1 MNIIFITF
9 LIAVATLAVASYTD
23 IRKRT
28 INSFIFI
35 PLVAVAAINFA
46 FTGQSAWFIAV
57 GILFF
62 AGTFIRTDLY
72 LYPIYGLV
80 ILIVSVFLFLGEPL
94 YLTSSI
100 MIFIAFELGFT
111 ERFFGIGDIKAM
123 VAIFLSFITF
133 PFTWAFTAKQAF
145 VLTILPLSFAM
156 LINIA
161 IVSLYLP
168 VYMLILNVR
177 IGNRIGAAS
186 FLGLPY
192 DDNMYTRNSKKF
204 SIRGSDD
211 SRMMIYRSPFMIPIS
226 IGFLITVIFGF
237 WMIYV

>member
-9 LIAVATLAVASYTD
+9 LVAVATLTVTSYTD
-23 IRKRT
+23 VRKRT

-46 FTGQSAWFIAV
+46 LTGQSAWYIAV

-72 LYPIYGLV
+72 IYPVYGLI
-80 ILIVSVFLFLGEPL
+80 ILLVSVFLFLGEPV
-94 YLTSSI
+94 YLISSI

-111 ERFFGIGDIKAM
+111 ESFFGIGDIKAM
-123 VAIFLSFITF
+123 VAIFFSFITF

-145 VLTILPLSFAM
+145 ILTLLPLSFAM

-168 VYMLILNVR
+168 LYMFILNIR
-177 IGNRIGAAS
+177 NGNRIGASS

-192 DDNMYTRNSKKF
+192 DDGVYTRNMTRF

-237 WMIYV
+237 WMIYA